1 MGLLADSTGSSTGG
15 TGGGA
20 GGGGDTG
27 AGGGTGIGTS
37 PYQQSQQSTFNSAV
51 SRNAKT
57 VAPTSGGAN
66 SLVPTGHGTSKNPT
80 IYMGAGSRIAFI
92 GADEAQGMYY
102 RWDAKTKNKFISQLA
117 LAGYDTG
124 TLKDAQLASLWA
136 GYVQVSGQYSLAG
149 KWVSPWEV
157 IGKDIAQRED
167 AVAKPKTVTQTSKSY
182 NLSTAE
188 DAHAIFQDAAQTL
201 LGRDPTKAE
210 IARFKGVLNK
220 YEQSNPTV
228 TTTTS
233 NYLGAD
239 LQSQSS
245 TSSGGVSAA
254 AQGLMAQEEAKK
266 NPEYGAY
273 QAATNGMNW
282 LMEMVGG
289 G

>member
-1 MGLLADSTGSSTGG
+1 MS
-15 TGGGA
+15 
-20 GGGGDTG
+20 
-27 AGGGTGIGTS
+27 S
-37 PYQQSQQSTFNSAV
+37 PYQQQQQDTFSSTVKKNATASAPAASQGPGGGQG
-51 SRNAKT
+51 
-57 VAPTSGGAN
+57 VAS
-66 SLVPTGHGTSKNPT
+66 GHGTAKNPT
-80 IYMGAGSRIAFI
+80 IYMGVDNRIAFI
-92 GADEAQGMYY
+92 GQDEAAGMYY
-102 RWDAKTKNKFISQLA
+102 KWDPKVKNKFLSQLS

-136 GYVQVSGQYSLAG
+136 GYVQVAGQYSLAG

-157 IGKDIAQRED
+157 IGKDIAQRSE
-167 AVAKPKTVTQTSKSY
+167 AIAKPRTVTQTSTQY

-188 DAHAIFQDAAQTL
+188 DAHALFQGAAQTL

-210 IARFKGVLNK
+210 IARFKGILNK
-220 YEQSNPTV
+220 YEQANPAT

-233 NYLGAD
+233 NYLGSD

-245 TSSGGVSAA
+245 KTTGGVTADSE
-254 AQGLMAQEEAKK
+254 QLMAQEEAKK

-282 LMEMVGG
+282 LTEMIGG